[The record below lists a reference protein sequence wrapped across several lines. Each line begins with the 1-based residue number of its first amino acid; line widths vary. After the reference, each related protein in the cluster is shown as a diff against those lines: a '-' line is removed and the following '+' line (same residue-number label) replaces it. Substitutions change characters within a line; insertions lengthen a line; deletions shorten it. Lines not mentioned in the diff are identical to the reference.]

1 MGRIFKVDPSSQQN
15 QHVLTCF
22 VVYLRLFWVP
32 FGIVCGLPCG
42 EPGAG
47 AYLEKAGFR
56 FEGVSIFTFWA
67 FARAT
72 NNTEHEMK
80 HMTESSENAQ
90 RHARAERSRKQIQK
104 SSIWEP

>member
-1 MGRIFKVDPSSQQN
+1 MGPSRASREGPRRLAGEVREVILGRIFKVDPNSQKN
-15 QHVLTCF
+15 HYVLTCF

-47 AYLEKAGFR
+47 AYLEKTGFR
-56 FEGVSIFTFWA
+56 LEGVSIFAFWA

-72 NNTEHEMK
+72 KTGNM
-80 HMTESSENAQ
+80 
-90 RHARAERSRKQIQK
+90 R
-104 SSIWEP
+104 